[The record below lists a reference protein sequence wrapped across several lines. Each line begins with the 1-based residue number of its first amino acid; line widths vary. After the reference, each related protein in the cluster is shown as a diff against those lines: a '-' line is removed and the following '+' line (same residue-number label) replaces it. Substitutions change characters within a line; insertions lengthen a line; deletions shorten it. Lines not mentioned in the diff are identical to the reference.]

1 MEWACRRPPRLDK
14 QNLRTASVSAPE
26 DVALELLHKIA
37 KLRWLPVRH
46 WYDLRSFM
54 RLVARVR
61 DPVDGVNYRF
71 EADSFEA
78 YQRGR
83 LFLEKEPQTIDWLRT
98 WLRPS
103 DVFLDIG
110 ANIGI
115 FSIFAGKHIGPEGHV
130 YACEPHLPT
139 ATQLLQNISA
149 NDLGDRV
156 SVLSIAASGEDGYA
170 PFLYKRWRHGA
181 SGSQLAIEGGPGMAR
196 AVGAELKTALTID
209 TMVERGIIRPPDLI
223 KIDTGG
229 IEIPIT
235 RGMERL
241 LRSPR
246 RPRALLIEIQEGEH
260 QPQVEFMQSCGY
272 RMSETHPVGKWKRRL
287 DAGATLNEIAFN
299 ALFTPQP

>member
-1 MEWACRRPPRLDK
+1 M
-14 QNLRTASVSAPE
+14 
-26 DVALELLHKIA
+26 ELLHKIP
-37 KLRWLPVRH
+37 KLRWLPARH
-46 WYDLRSFM
+46 WYDLRNLM
-54 RLVARVR
+54 RLSARVR
-61 DPVDGVNYRF
+61 DPVDGLTYRF

-83 LFLEKEPQTIDWLRT
+83 LFLKKEPQTTGWLRDT
-98 WLRPS
+98 LRPS

-115 FSIFAGKHIGPEGHV
+115 FSIFAGKHIGPQGHV

-156 SVLSIAASGEDGYA
+156 SALSIAASGADGFA
-170 PFLYKRWRHGA
+170 PFLYKRWRQGA

-196 AVGAELKTALTID
+196 SVGAELKAALTID
-209 TMVERGIIRPPDLI
+209 TMVERGLIRPPNLV
-223 KIDTGG
+223 KIDTDG

-241 LRSPR
+241 LRSPQ
-246 RPRALLIEIQEGEH
+246 RPRSLLIEIQEGEYE
-260 QPQVEFMQSCGY
+260 PQMAFMASCGY
-272 RMSETHPVGKWKRRL
+272 RLQDSHPVGKWKRRL
-287 DAGATLNEIAFN
+287 EAGASLNEIAFN
-299 ALFTPQP
+299 ALFAPQS